1 MSFYKHN
8 TMRPSI
14 TYTIAII
21 SITAF
26 FSISISFFLFKNY
39 ASSLFVEQQNS
50 MSAQFTSKVNQAPT
64 YSIPQDFIAT
74 SKIVTRSVVNI
85 TVYRGDYRISAGSG
99 IIISSNGYIVTNNH
113 VIEGST
119 FQEVTLSDKREVKAR
134 VIGRDASTDIA
145 LLKIDVEN
153 LQPIRLGNSDHL
165 QIGEWVLAVGNP
177 FNLAS
182 TVTAGIV
189 SAKARNIQILRDQEY
204 AIESFIQTDAVVNP
218 GNSGGALVNAKG
230 ELIGVNTAIISESG
244 GYEGFSFAIPSNLV
258 AKVTNDLKEYG
269 KVKRAVLGV
278 VIGDVN
284 SSLAKDLN
292 LDKIEG
298 VLVQKVNPNT
308 TASTAGIRP
317 GDVITGINGLKVKTT
332 PELQEQMARYRP
344 GDIISIDYIRE
355 GVPYRKNNIEL
366 KAIQVSQSPYS
377 H

>member
-1 MSFYKHN
+1 
-8 TMRPSI
+8 MRPSI

-21 SITAF
+21 LITAF
-26 FSISISFFLFKNY
+26 FSTSISFCLFKAY
-39 ASSLFVEQQNS
+39 ATDFLVEQEQIRT
-50 MSAQFTSKVNQAPT
+50 AQFTSKVNEAPT
-64 YSIPQDFIAT
+64 PSIPQDFVAT
-74 SKIVTRSVVNI
+74 SKIVTKSVVNI

-119 FQEVTLSDKREVKAR
+119 FQEVTLSDKREVRAR

-308 TASTAGIRP
+308 TAFTAGIRP